1 MKSDWLVRTYDSFEN
16 QIYQWVIRNRLEHE
30 AESEA
35 MNSVEVRESHDWSMT
50 KVTTHQDIPTSFTIK
65 FSGTLQVNPKF
76 LDTSR
81 VGDKMVI
88 NDLGELIQN
97 AEGVQC
103 TSEVVYDGLT
113 LYEAEYNI

>member
-1 MKSDWLVRTYDSFEN
+1 MKSDWIVRTYDSFEN
-16 QIYQWVIRNRLEHE
+16 QIYQWVIRDRFESD

-35 MNSVEVRESHDWSMT
+35 MSSLEVRESHDWSMM
-50 KVTTHQDIPTSFTIK
+50 KVTTQEDIPTMFTVK

-97 AEGVQC
+97 AENVRC

-113 LYEAEYNI
+113 LYDAEYNI

>member
-1 MKSDWLVRTYDSFEN
+1 MKSDWIVRTYDSFEN
-16 QIYQWVIRNRLEHE
+16 QIYQWVIRDRLEHE

-35 MNSVEVRESHDWSMT
+35 ISSLEVREAHDWSMM
-50 KVTTHQDIPTSFTIK
+50 KVTTQEDVQTMFTVK
-65 FSGTLQVNPKF
+65 FSGTLQVNAKF

-97 AEGVQC
+97 AENVQC
-103 TSEVVYDGLT
+103 TSEVIYEGLKIYD
-113 LYEAEYNI
+113 AEYNI